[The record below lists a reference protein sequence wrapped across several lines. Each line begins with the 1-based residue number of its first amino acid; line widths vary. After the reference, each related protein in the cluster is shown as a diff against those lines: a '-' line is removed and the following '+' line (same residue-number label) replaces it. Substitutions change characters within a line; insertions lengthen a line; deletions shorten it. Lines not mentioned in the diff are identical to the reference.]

1 MAEAQAPKSKGM
13 ERVKGLDLYELLGV
27 EVAADAKTIKKAYRK
42 KALTC
47 HPDKNP
53 DDKKAIELF
62 HQLSDA
68 LEVLTD
74 ENTRKAY
81 DNVLKARKAQEI
93 RVRAMDAKRQKLK
106 DKLDKGEKLHEE
118 EMDMKLDEEA
128 KFAAEVERLRKEGS
142 RQLEEEQEAM
152 KKQMAEEARAKAS
165 NNGTT
170 GAARVK
176 VRWDRKVVSW
186 PYDKDNLVS
195 IFSKYGEVTAVVVNA
210 KKGGSALIEFANMAE
225 AQMAAK
231 IETGFPGNKLTVKP
245 LWEEERV
252 LGNMGGASNIS
263 NGHSASDVIDLTGPQ
278 GCQGALSND
287 FESLVMRN
295 MRQAEERRKLIAQM
309 LAEEKEAS

>member
-1 MAEAQAPKSKGM
+1 
-13 ERVKGLDLYELLGV
+13 
-27 EVAADAKTIKKAYRK
+27 
-42 KALTC
+42 
-47 HPDKNP
+47 
-53 DDKKAIELF
+53 
-62 HQLSDA
+62 
-68 LEVLTD
+68 
-74 ENTRKAY
+74 
-81 DNVLKARKAQEI
+81 
-93 RVRAMDAKRQKLK
+93 MDAKRQKLK

-186 PYDKDNLVS
+186 PYDKDNLIS

-252 LGNMGGASNIS
+252 IGNMGGASNMS

-295 MRQAEERRKLIAQM
+295 MRQVRLSSLLQVD
-309 LAEEKEAS
+309 SY

>member
-27 EVAADAKTIKKAYRK
+27 EVTSDEKTIKKAYRK

-106 DKLDKGEKLHEE
+106 DKLDKGEKLHEQ
-118 EMDMKLDEEA
+118 EMDMKMDEEA
-128 KFAAEVERLRKEGS
+128 KLAAEIERLRKEGS

-152 KKQMAEEARAKAS
+152 KRQMAEEARVKVADPANS
-165 NNGTT
+165 
-170 GAARVK
+170 GAARLK

-195 IFSKYGEVTAVVVNA
+195 IFSKYGEVTAVVVNS
-210 KKGGSALIEFANMAE
+210 KKGGSALVEFANLTE

-231 IETGFPGNKLTVKP
+231 IETGFPGNKLSIKP
-245 LWEEERV
+245 LWEEETAT
-252 LGNMGGASNIS
+252 GNPGVAKASNG
-263 NGHSASDVIDLTGPQ
+263 NSDVIDLTGPQ

-295 MRQAEERRKLIAQM
+295 MRQAEERRQLIAQM
-309 LAEEKEAS
+309 LAEEKDAS

>member
-27 EVAADAKTIKKAYRK
+27 EVTSDEKTIKKAYRK

-106 DKLDKGEKLHEE
+106 DKLDKGEKLHEQ
-118 EMDMKLDEEA
+118 EMEMKMDEEA
-128 KFAAEVERLRKEGS
+128 KLAAEIERLRKEGS

-152 KKQMAEEARAKAS
+152 KRQMAEEARVKVADAATS
-165 NNGTT
+165 
-170 GAARVK
+170 GAARLK

-186 PYDKDNLVS
+186 PYDRDNLVS
-195 IFSKYGEVTAVVVNA
+195 IFSKYGEVTAVVVNS
-210 KKGGSALIEFANMAE
+210 KKGGSALVEFANLTE
-225 AQMAAK
+225 AQMAEK
-231 IETGFPGNKLTVKP
+231 IETGFPGNKLSIKP
-245 LWEEERV
+245 LWEEESAA
-252 LGNMGGASNIS
+252 GNPGVAKASNG
-263 NGHSASDVIDLTGPQ
+263 NSDVIDLTGPQ
-278 GCQGALSND
+278 GCQGSLSND

-295 MRQAEERRKLIAQM
+295 MRQAEERRQLIAQM
-309 LAEEKEAS
+309 LAEEKDAS

>member
-1 MAEAQAPKSKGM
+1 M
-13 ERVKGLDLYELLGV
+13 
-27 EVAADAKTIKKAYRK
+27 T
-42 KALTC
+42 
-47 HPDKNP
+47 
-53 DDKKAIELF
+53 KKAIELF

-118 EMDMKLDEEA
+118 A

-165 NNGTT
+165 EKETSGT
-170 GAARVK
+170 ARVK
-176 VRWDRKVVSW
+176 VRWDRKAVSW
-186 PYDKDNLVS
+186 PYDKDNLIS

-210 KKGGSALIEFANMAE
+210 KKGGSALIEFARMSE
-225 AQMAAK
+225 AQMAVK
-231 IETGFPGNKLTVKP
+231 IETGFPGNKLSIKP
-245 LWEEERV
+245 LWEEESPV
-252 LGNMGGASNIS
+252 NMGTSKMS
-263 NGHSASDVIDLTGPQ
+263 NG
-278 GCQGALSND
+278 N
-287 FESLVMRN
+287 
-295 MRQAEERRKLIAQM
+295 
-309 LAEEKEAS
+309 